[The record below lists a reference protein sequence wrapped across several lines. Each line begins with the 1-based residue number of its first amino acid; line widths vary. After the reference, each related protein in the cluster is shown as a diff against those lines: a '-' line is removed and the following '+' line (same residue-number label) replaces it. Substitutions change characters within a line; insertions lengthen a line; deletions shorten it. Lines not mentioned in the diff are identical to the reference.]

1 MLGVGS
7 GEWSFAASKWYFGRA
22 RALLGG
28 PGHKLVDEL
37 AEHGGL
43 RADLGQV

>member
-22 RALLGG
+22 LALLGG
-28 PGHKLVDEL
+28 PGHKLVDEVT
-37 AEHGGL
+37 EH
-43 RADLGQV
+43 